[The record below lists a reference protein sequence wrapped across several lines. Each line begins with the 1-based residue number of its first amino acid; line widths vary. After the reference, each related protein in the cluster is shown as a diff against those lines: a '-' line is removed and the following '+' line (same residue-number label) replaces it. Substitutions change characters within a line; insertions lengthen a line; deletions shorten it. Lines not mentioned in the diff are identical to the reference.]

1 MQEIGLY
8 IVQTLGSF
16 YLAICLLRVMLQ
28 LVQADYYNQ
37 ISQFIVLA
45 TRAPIQVLR
54 PLLPNWGR
62 LDSAALV
69 WAILVAVLGIQIS
82 ALVVGY
88 PLVNPLDSIV
98 WALLGLAQIFLNI
111 VFYGLLAVIIISWLT
126 AMGGMRISHPIIG
139 LMNQI
144 VRPFMT
150 PFQKILPPFGG
161 IDLSPILLF
170 MTITVL
176 QKIAYEMASSAR
188 LIPDF
193 VLGY

>member
-8 IVQTLGSF
+8 IVQSLGGL

-28 LVQADYYNQ
+28 LVRADYYNQ
-37 ISQFIVLA
+37 VSQFIVLA
-45 TRAPIQVLR
+45 TRAPIQILR

-69 WAILVAVLGIQIS
+69 WSILVGVLGIQIS
-82 ALVVGY
+82 ALIVGY
-88 PLVNPLDSIV
+88 PLVNPLDSLI
-98 WALLGLAQIFLNI
+98 WSFLGLIHIFLNI
-111 VFYGLLAVIIISWLT
+111 IFYGLLAVIIISWLT

-144 VRPFMT
+144 VRPFMA

-170 MTITVL
+170 MAIQVL
-176 QKIAYEMASSAR
+176 QMFCGQTAYSAG
-188 LIPDF
+188 LIPGL

>member
-8 IVQTLGSF
+8 IVQTLGGF

-82 ALVVGY
+82 ALIVGY

-98 WALLGLAQIFLNI
+98 WGLLGLAQIFLNI
-111 VFYGLLAVIIISWLT
+111 VFYGLMAVIIISWLT
-126 AMGGMRISHPIIG
+126 AMGGMRISHPVIG

>member
-8 IVQTLGSF
+8 IVQTLGGF

-82 ALVVGY
+82 ALIVGY

>member
-8 IVQTLGSF
+8 IVQTLGGF

-82 ALVVGY
+82 ALIMGY

-98 WALLGLAQIFLNI
+98 WGLLGLAQIFLNI
-111 VFYGLLAVIIISWLT
+111 VFYGLMAVIIISWLT
-126 AMGGMRISHPIIG
+126 AMGGMRISHPVIG

>member
-8 IVQTLGSF
+8 IVQTLGGF

-82 ALVVGY
+82 ALIVGY

-111 VFYGLLAVIIISWLT
+111 VFYGLMAVIIISWLT
-126 AMGGMRISHPIIG
+126 AMGGMRISHPVIG